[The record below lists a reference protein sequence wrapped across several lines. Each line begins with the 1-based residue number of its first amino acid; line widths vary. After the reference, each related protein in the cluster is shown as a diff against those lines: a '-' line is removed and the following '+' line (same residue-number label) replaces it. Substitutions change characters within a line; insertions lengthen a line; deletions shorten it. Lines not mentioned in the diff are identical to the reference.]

1 MIIGHPLKTK
11 SLDLPEILTLD
22 GSDIKQVSQAKSLG
36 IIIDENLTWDEHFRR
51 VKGRMSAGLS
61 ALKRLKNIL
70 PQSQLCS
77 VYYALVE
84 SHLRYGD
91 VIWGS
96 LCTTKLAALQRLQ
109 SRAWSIIENAKLKDL
124 WSSSWLN
131 VEKIGTLF
139 SFSFSLY
146 ILNSTTYNSKILTI
160 HTKELDYRDI
170 KNVTEK
176 SIHWIEN

>member
-1 MIIGHPLKTK
+1 
-11 SLDLPEILTLD
+11 
-22 GSDIKQVSQAKSLG
+22 
-36 IIIDENLTWDEHFRR
+36 
-51 VKGRMSAGLS
+51 MSACLS

-131 VEKIGTLF
+131 VENITRYDRNVMTYKIINRLCSENLFDKFFCFSSYNTRNSQDLQIPRCKTEFFKKSFHYSSLKVRNDTPSTIRELPTLNRF
-139 SFSFSLY
+139 KQRLKTH
-146 ILNSTTYNSKILTI
+146 LKG
-160 HTKELDYRDI
+160 
-170 KNVTEK
+170 
-176 SIHWIEN
+176 